1 MFAEKIL
8 SEEVIL
14 VTGGGTGLGKSM
26 ALRFA
31 ELGASLILC
40 GRREAVVQEAAE
52 EIRRKTGAQV
62 LSFPCDVRNYS
73 QVEEM
78 VERSVEHFGKITG
91 LVNNAAGNFLAQT
104 EKLSPNGFRAVVE
117 IVLFGT
123 FHCTLACG
131 RKMIASGS
139 GGRILNIATTY
150 AFTGS
155 AFVLPSACAKAGVV
169 ALTRSLAVE
178 WGRYRIRVNAI
189 APGPFPTEGAF
200 SRLMLPGM
208 EEAARER
215 IPLKRFGEHE
225 ELANLAAYMMS
236 RYSDYMT
243 GEVVVLDGGEWLV
256 GGGGFNALALLP
268 PDQLEGMFQ
277 FLREQAGKE
286 RGRE

>member
-1 MFAEKIL
+1 MLPENAL
-8 SEEVIL
+8 AEEVIV

-26 ALRFA
+26 AFRFS
-31 ELGASLILC
+31 ELKARVAIL
-40 GRREAVVQEAAE
+40 GRRREVLE
-52 EIRRKTGAQV
+52 ETARWIEGKTGGEV
-62 LSFPCDVRNYS
+62 LPLVCDVRDFS
-73 QVEEM
+73 QVEER
-78 VERSVEHFGKITG
+78 VEEIVSRWGKITG
-91 LVNNAAGNFLAQT
+91 LVNNAAGNFLARS
-104 EKLSPNGFRAVVE
+104 EKLTPNGFRSVVE

-131 RKMIASGS
+131 RRMIAQGE

-208 EEAARER
+208 EESALAR
-215 IPLKRFGEHE
+215 IPLRRFGEHE

-236 RYSDYMT
+236 PYSAYMT
-243 GEVVVLDGGEWLV
+243 GEVVVLDGGEWLMS
-256 GGGGFNALALLP
+256 GGGFNALTLLD
-268 PDQLEGMFQ
+268 PDQLDSIFQ
-277 FLREQAGKE
+277 FLRERTQKGA
-286 RGRE
+286 

>member
-1 MFAEKIL
+1 MLPENAL
-8 SEEVIL
+8 AEEVIV

-26 ALRFA
+26 AFRFS
-31 ELGASLILC
+31 ELKARVAIL
-40 GRREAVVQEAAE
+40 GRRREVLE
-52 EIRRKTGAQV
+52 ETASWIEGKTGGEV
-62 LSFPCDVRNYS
+62 LPLVCDVRNFS
-73 QVEEM
+73 QVEER
-78 VERSVEHFGKITG
+78 VEEIVSRWGKITG
-91 LVNNAAGNFLAQT
+91 LVNNAAGNFLARS
-104 EKLSPNGFRAVVE
+104 EKLTPNGFRSVVE

-131 RKMIASGS
+131 RRMIAQGE

-208 EEAARER
+208 EESALAR
-215 IPLKRFGEHE
+215 IPLGRFGEHE
-225 ELANLAAYMMS
+225 ELTHLAAYMMS
-236 RYSDYMT
+236 PYSAYMT
-243 GEVVVLDGGEWLV
+243 GEVVVLDGGEWLMS
-256 GGGGFNALALLP
+256 GGGFNALTLLD
-268 PDQLEGMFQ
+268 PDQLDSIFQ
-277 FLREQAGKE
+277 FLRGKTQK
-286 RGRE
+286 GA

>member
-1 MFAEKIL
+1 
-8 SEEVIL
+8 
-14 VTGGGTGLGKSM
+14 
-26 ALRFA
+26 
-31 ELGASLILC
+31 
-40 GRREAVVQEAAE
+40 
-52 EIRRKTGAQV
+52 
-62 LSFPCDVRNYS
+62 
-73 QVEEM
+73 
-78 VERSVEHFGKITG
+78 
-91 LVNNAAGNFLAQT
+91 VNNAAGNFLARS
-104 EKLSPNGFRAVVE
+104 EKLTPNGFRSVVE

-131 RKMIASGS
+131 RRMISQGE

-208 EEAARER
+208 EESALTR
-215 IPLKRFGEHE
+215 IPLGRFGEHE

-236 RYSDYMT
+236 PYSAYMT
-243 GEVVVLDGGEWLV
+243 GEVVVLDGGEWLMS
-256 GGGGFNALALLP
+256 GGGFNALTLLD
-268 PDQLEGMFQ
+268 PDQLDSIFQ
-277 FLREQAGKE
+277 FLRGKTQK
-286 RGRE
+286 GA